1 MKIEINFGK
10 DRKKIEEKDKNDI
23 ENYNYNDDN
32 NCDDNNNKKYLD
44 NNLNTVEDVDILSFK
59 RSGADVNN
67 DEKIENRRVKKEK
80 IQKYMIGG
88 FMTFL
93 FITTLNLRSKN
104 LFKIQ
109 QDDILP
115 IIQNTVKT
123 SSSIDENSYDKD
135 EEKIV
140 LAQKQEDKLI
150 FSYPVYGE
158 IQKMYS
164 PEKVIYSKTLRQWK
178 THDGIDI
185 SANVGRDVLSIER
198 GVVNDI
204 YWDDLYGQTI
214 EIEHLLGYVSVYS
227 NLDENVNVRI
237 GESVVKSQKIGKVGT
252 TAACECSDD
261 SHIHFRL
268 YQNGK
273 IVDPTFVMD

>member
-10 DRKKIEEKDKNDI
+10 NKQRQLEKEEEIQEEKKN
-23 ENYNYNDDN
+23 E
-32 NCDDNNNKKYLD
+32 KYLD
-44 NNLNTVEDVDILSFK
+44 NNLNTEEDVDILSFK
-59 RSGADVNN
+59 RSGADVKN
-67 DEKIENRRVKKEK
+67 EENGNIKRISREK

-104 LFKIQ
+104 LFEIQ
-109 QDDILP
+109 KEDILP

-123 SSSIDENSYDKD
+123 SSSVDENSYESG

-204 YWDDLYGQTI
+204 YWDNFYGQTI

-252 TAACECSDD
+252 TAAGECSDD